1 MLKVEHTLSLYKD
14 VNSLIHDLVTGL
26 GLADGKGEGTKGSDG
41 AQSQWFLEKDWG
53 EKAHLLQLTI
63 VNLTHEHWDMIKSDA
78 DAHLNLKPQTC
89 GVNQSKGKVVDNK
102 DKASLYPHAHLIV
115 DWYVLFN

>member
-1 MLKVEHTLSLYKD
+1 MLYKD
-14 VNSLIHDLVTGL
+14 VNSPIHDLVTGS
-26 GLADGKGEGTKGSDG
+26 GPADGEGEGEGEGTKGSDG

-63 VNLTHEHWDMIKSDA
+63 VLLTHKHWDMIKSEA
-78 DAHLNLKPQTC
+78 DAHLKVKPQTR
-89 GVNQSKGKVVDNK
+89 GVNQSKGNTVDNE

-115 DWYVLFN
+115 DW